1 MRHPEAHELALYI
14 SRDLTLWRNFVV
26 GRHMTFCPACRRE
39 AAALR
44 EASMAFAAEA
54 NAMPADA
61 EWDRL
66 ALEMRANIR
75 LGLEAGECIGGEAAA
90 GAEEPMTPASWYAGW
105 NPARWWNASRF
116 GEWIPF
122 DATWLRVASA
132 VAAVA
137 VISVGTWWWQSSE
150 QQQEQQQQTQATSLA
165 AAAARLAGV
174 DDATAG
180 GEWILRR
187 TDDGISVERD
197 GRGFTLAHTGR
208 ASSAL
213 AVTTVSAGSLNAKY
227 VDEDSGQVTIHH
239 VYAE

>member
-14 SRDLTLWRNFVV
+14 SRDLTAWRNFVV

-54 NAMPADA
+54 NAMPDGA

-66 ALEMRANIR
+66 SLEMRANIR

-90 GAEEPMTPASWYAGW
+90 AAEELATPASWYAGW

-122 DATWLRVASA
+122 DATWLRVASV

-137 VISVGTWWWQSSE
+137 VIAVGTWWWQNAE
-150 QQQEQQQQTQATSLA
+150 QQQAQAPSLA
-165 AAAARLAGV
+165 VAASRLAGV
-174 DDATAG
+174 DDAAA
-180 GEWILRR
+180 GEWILRS

-197 GRGFTLAHTGR
+197 GRGFTLAHSGR
-208 ASSAL
+208 ASTAL

>member
-14 SRDLTLWRNFVV
+14 SRDLTAWRNFVV

-39 AAALR
+39 AAGLR
-44 EASMAFAAEA
+44 EASTEFAAEA

-66 ALEMRANIR
+66 AAEMRANIR

-90 GAEEPMTPASWYAGW
+90 AAEETGTPASWYAGW

-132 VAAVA
+132 AAAVA
-137 VISVGTWWWQSSE
+137 VISVGTWWWQNAEHPPLPAHPVMAVAGLDDS
-150 QQQEQQQQTQATSLA
+150 A
-165 AAAARLAGV
+165 A
-174 DDATAG
+174 
-180 GEWILRR
+180 GEWILRS

-197 GRGFTLAHTGR
+197 GRGFTLAHSGR
-208 ASSAL
+208 ASTAL